1 MPEACHSYRLIKAN
15 LFFMKVN
22 INILFRRTV
31 VLLFFFFIL
40 GFFIDSSQEV
50 SQDTSY
56 PCSQQTTQG
65 TSFEAVTSTS
75 EGTSC
80 CPRQSKVI
88 DLTCSQGSTSSTP
101 QDSVL
106 LSGLE
111 IYKEDVQTVQ
121 PKSMITDTIV
131 LFLFK

>member
-31 VLLFFFFIL
+31 VLFYFFIL